1 MRPTIAFHY
10 DFVCPWAY
18 LGFLGIEALAE
29 RHGAALELKPI
40 LLGGVFRAIGGVDRP
55 AEAMPAAKLRYAERD
70 LLRFAERAGVSLKRP
85 ADHPRRTVLAL
96 RAALASG
103 DVRTASHALFT
114 AYWKDGLDLA
124 SPEVVARALDE
135 VGLDGAAA
143 VREAESETIKRELR
157 ERTERAVAEGV
168 FGVPTAIV
176 EGPRGRSLHWGVDR
190 FEQLE
195 IALRPPRTV
204 EFYFDYASPY
214 AYLGATQIRRI
225 AGAAGASL
233 VLRPLLLG
241 ALFRSVGTPD
251 VPLFAMPEPKQR
263 YQGDELARWAE
274 ARGVPFRF
282 SSRFP
287 IRTVDALRLTLLAP
301 DDRRADLVDAL
312 FRAAWVDDRDIADRS
327 VLAAI
332 AQGVGVG
339 TELVARIDDDATK
352 ALLRAATSEAEARGV
367 FGVPTCVVDGE
378 LYWGQ
383 DRLDWVERAL
393 AVR

>member
-1 MRPTIAFHY
+1 
-10 DFVCPWAY
+10 
-18 LGFLGIEALAE
+18 
-29 RHGAALELKPI
+29 
-40 LLGGVFRAIGGVDRP
+40 
-55 AEAMPAAKLRYAERD
+55 
-70 LLRFAERAGVSLKRP
+70 
-85 ADHPRRTVLAL
+85 
-96 RAALASG
+96 
-103 DVRTASHALFT
+103 
-114 AYWKDGLDLA
+114 
-124 SPEVVARALDE
+124 
-135 VGLDGAAA
+135 
-143 VREAESETIKRELR
+143 
-157 ERTERAVAEGV
+157 
-168 FGVPTAIV
+168 
-176 EGPRGRSLHWGVDR
+176 
-190 FEQLE
+190 
-195 IALRPPRTV
+195 
-204 EFYFDYASPY
+204 
-214 AYLGATQIRRI
+214 
-225 AGAAGASL
+225 
-233 VLRPLLLG
+233 
-241 ALFRSVGTPD
+241 
-251 VPLFAMPEPKQR
+251 MPEPKQR
-263 YQGDELARWAE
+263 YQGDELARWAA